1 MTPILDLQQRLVEA
15 GRIRTGASTPGQSG
29 RKVPKKL
36 ETFRLTS
43 RERGRIEA
51 AAKLFGGT
59 VQQWEGQ
66 WEVYTETNEIP
77 CLIPPGAQF
86 SQWYEL
92 WSGGGC
98 TRRCDGQREYLSD
111 GPCLCPGEYDEKREL
126 ASKGKACKPTTRL
139 NVILPDVPGIGV
151 WRLESHGYYAAVEL
165 STMVRLIEQ
174 ASQDGILK
182 PAVIR
187 LEARSRLVDGRTNH
201 YFVPVIDIPM
211 TPRELTGGAQPEL
224 ERPPF
229 QPVPKPAAAPR
240 GVAAAVASV
249 EGAKPD
255 PAAPRS
261 RAQAELGPATPPPA
275 PDDFD
280 VPASVIDG
288 DPGPEEEP
296 PPAQNPAGDEPEATD
311 TTSGAF
317 VPPPGWDD
325 PNRQEGADVGGEEIN
340 EGQRRRLWAIAR
352 EHGVETP
359 AVRQIIVEITGE
371 ETTKMPRRHYDAV
384 IEKIQTAGGAA

>member
-1 MTPILDLQQRLVEA
+1 MSPIIDLQQRLVEA
-15 GRIRTGASTPGQSG
+15 GRIRTGASTPGQGG

-43 RERGRIEA
+43 RERSRIEA

-59 VQQWEGQ
+59 VQEWEGQ
-66 WEVYTETNEIP
+66 WEVYTQTSEIP

-98 TRRCDGQREYLSD
+98 VRRCDGQREYLSD

-126 ASKGKACKPTTRL
+126 AGKGKACKPTTRL

-187 LEARSRLVDGRTNH
+187 LEERKRLVDGRTNV

-211 TPRELTGGAQPEL
+211 TPRELTGGAEA
-224 ERPPF
+224 ERPSF
-229 QPVPKPAAAPR
+229 QPVPQPPQAPR
-240 GVAAAVASV
+240 GVAAAIASV
-249 EGAKPD
+249 EGAQPEQK
-255 PAAPRS
+255 APRA
-261 RAQAELGPATPPPA
+261 RAQAELGPATPPPPPA
-275 PDDFD
+275 SFD
-280 VPASVIDG
+280 VPQSVIDG
-288 DPGPEEEP
+288 DPGPEQESAPAEN
-296 PPAQNPAGDEPEATD
+296 PAQGESGATD
-311 TTSGAF
+311 AASGSF

-325 PNRQEGADVGGEEIN
+325 PGHQGADVGGEEIN
-340 EGQRRRLWAIAR
+340 EAQRRRLWAIAR

-359 AVRQIIVEITGE
+359 TVREIILEITGA

-384 IEKIQTAGGAA
+384 IERIQGGS